1 MKENYLIAAFRKT
14 AGTLPDA
21 PRLNEDLDRRMAELR
36 EIYANASK
44 AQQFHLEGQILPG
57 IAVYQT
63 LQAVLPKEAA
73 LETVR
78 GYIEDRAW
86 AMRKH
91 ILRLMKLPGLYRLV
105 PTLFAKGTRKFFGEA
120 AGFSAREL
128 DVSRTSWRLDMLRCP
143 YHDVCTR
150 QGCPELCPCFCG
162 SDDITYD
169 NLHPRLRW
177 RRTTTLGR
185 GGSCCDFCLTLQ
197 EDAHEISH

>member
-44 AQQFHLEGQILPG
+44 AQQFHLESQILPG

-78 GYIEDRAW
+78 GYIEDR
-86 AMRKH
+86 
-91 ILRLMKLPGLYRLV
+91 PG
-105 PTLFAKGTRKFFGEA
+105 P
-120 AGFSAREL
+120 
-128 DVSRTSWRLDMLRCP
+128 
-143 YHDVCTR
+143 
-150 QGCPELCPCFCG
+150 CG
-162 SDDITYD
+162 STFSD
-169 NLHPRLRW
+169 
-177 RRTTTLGR
+177 
-185 GGSCCDFCLTLQ
+185 
-197 EDAHEISH
+197 

>member
-44 AQQFHLEGQILPG
+44 AQQFHLESQILPG

-86 AMRKH
+86 EAHSPTDEAPGALPPGPHPVRQGH
-91 ILRLMKLPGLYRLV
+91 PEILRGSGRL
-105 PTLFAKGTRKFFGEA
+105 LRQGAGRQQDLLA
-120 AGFSAREL
+120 AGYAPLSLPR
-128 DVSRTSWRLDMLRCP
+128 R
-143 YHDVCTR
+143 
-150 QGCPELCPCFCG
+150 
-162 SDDITYD
+162 
-169 NLHPRLRW
+169 LHPARLSGALPLLLRQ
-177 RRTTTLGR
+177 RRHHIRQPAPQAPVAQDHDTGQRRQLLRLLPDPSGGR
-185 GGSCCDFCLTLQ
+185 P
-197 EDAHEISH
+197 